1 MRPSKAIINLSK
13 LDRNIRNLKRLLKPS
28 TELMAVVK
36 GDAYGHG
43 AVGVAHQA
51 LVSGASWLGV
61 AIPEEGAELRE
72 AGITAPIL
80 VLGGID
86 EAQVKT
92 VVEYDLTQ
100 CVFSLEI
107 ARLLN
112 YEAQRLNKKIAVH
125 LKVDTGMGRIGLS
138 DIESI
143 KEFCLEVKSFSHLKL
158 EGIFTHFASADE
170 EDKSFT
176 NQQIKRFLNVLDVLR
191 SYGVNFKWIHA
202 ANSAAIIDCPDAHF
216 NLVRAGI
223 AMYGYYPSAAV
234 KRSLVHLEPI
244 LQWETKVVYVKNI
257 NKGDSVSYGR
267 TFIAEGP
274 RRIATLPVGYAD
286 GYSRLL
292 SNKGWVLIDGQRAP
306 VVGVVC
312 MDQVM
317 VDVTHIPDVKP
328 GDTAVLIGTQG
339 GETISAEDIANL
351 CGTISYEV
359 LTGIGQRIPRIYTW

>member
-1 MRPSKAIINLSK
+1 MRPSKVIIDLAK
-13 LDRNIRNLKRLLKPS
+13 LDRNIKNIKRMLKPN
-28 TELMAVVK
+28 THLMAIVK
-36 GDAYGHG
+36 ADAYGHG
-43 AVGVAHQA
+43 AIGVAHQA

-86 EAQVKT
+86 ETQVKT

-100 CVFSLEI
+100 CVFSLDV

-125 LKVDTGMGRIGLS
+125 LKVDTGMGRIGLV
-138 DIESI
+138 DVESI
-143 KEFCLEVKSFSHLKL
+143 RKFCSEIKPYSHLIL
-158 EGIFTHFASADE
+158 EGIFTHFAAADE
-170 EDKSFT
+170 EDKTFT
-176 NQQIKRFLNVLDVLR
+176 NQQMKRFSNILDVLA
-191 SYGVNFKWIHA
+191 SDGVKFKWVHA

-223 AMYGYYPSAAV
+223 AMYGYYPSTAV
-234 KRSLVHLEPI
+234 KRSLVPVEPI
-244 LQWETKVVYVKNI
+244 LQWETKVVHVKDVG
-257 NKGDSVSYGR
+257 KGDSISYGR
-267 TFIAEGP
+267 TFIAERP
-274 RRIATLPVGYAD
+274 MRIATLPVGYAD

-292 SNKGWVLIDGQRAP
+292 SNRGWVLIHGRKAP
-306 VVGVVC
+306 IVGVVC

-317 VDVTHIPDVKP
+317 VDVTHISGVKP
-328 GDTAVLIGTQG
+328 GDSAVLIGTQG
-339 GETISAEDIANL
+339 DETISAEDIARL

-359 LTGIGQRIPRIYTW
+359 LTGIGRRIPRIYI

>member
-1 MRPSKAIINLSK
+1 MRPSKVIIDLAK
-13 LDRNIRNLKRLLKPS
+13 LDRNIKNIKRMLKPD
-28 TELMAVVK
+28 TQLMAIVK
-36 GDAYGHG
+36 ADAYGHG

-86 EAQVKT
+86 ETQVKT
-92 VVEYDLTQ
+92 VVEYDLAQ
-100 CVFSLEI
+100 CVFSLEV

-112 YEAQRLNKKIAVH
+112 HEAQRLNKKIAIH
-125 LKVDTGMGRIGLS
+125 LKVDTGMGRIGLV
-138 DIESI
+138 DIKSI
-143 KEFCLEVKSFSHLKL
+143 REFCSEVKSYSHLIL
-158 EGIFTHFASADE
+158 EGIFTHFATADE

-176 NQQIKRFLNVLDVLR
+176 NQQIKRFLNILDALR
-191 SYGVNFKWIHA
+191 SDGINFKWIHA

-234 KRSLVHLEPI
+234 KRSAIHLEPI
-244 LQWETKVVYVKNI
+244 LQWETKVVHVKDI
-257 NKGDSVSYGR
+257 DKGDSVSYGR
-267 TFIAEGP
+267 TFIAKGP
-274 RRIATLPVGYAD
+274 MRIATLPVGYAD

-292 SNKGWVLIDGQRAP
+292 SNRGWVLIRGQKAP
-306 VVGVVC
+306 IVGVVC

-317 VDVTHIPDVKP
+317 VDVTHIPGVKP
-328 GDTAVLIGTQG
+328 GDIAVLIGTQG
-339 GETISAEDIANL
+339 NETISAEDIARL

-359 LTGIGQRIPRIYTW
+359 LTGIGRRIPRIYI